1 MIGRNDCFCT
11 QLSRDAG
18 EHLFGTASR
27 VDVWLLFEY
36 AGPWKEE
43 AFRDSEMPDSIKV
56 RLYEWLNIIPRSRL
70 LLIRQHERRTTDLRF
85 YVAFS
90 RERQSVLYEF
100 RLDTCEAL
108 LDLDVPAVLRES
120 PEYSAHI
127 SERLVF
133 LVCTNGLHDKCC
145 AKLGRPVY
153 GTLAEREDVVAWQS
167 THLGGDRFAA
177 NVVCL
182 PHGIYY
188 GRVGAGQD
196 VDPIVEATKRGE
208 IYLPNYR
215 GRSCYNFVVQAAE
228 YFIRERTGNMR
239 IDGLEFV
246 DIRQPRQGHWTTTFM
261 STDDGSKH
269 SVQVSQERMG
279 VRNYLVCKAQEQ
291 SDLLRYRLD
300 GYEVTSD
307 E

>member
-36 AGPWKEE
+36 AGAWKEE
-43 AFRDSEMPDSIKV
+43 AFRDSDLPEAIKA
-56 RLYEWLNIIPRSRL
+56 RLVEWLAIIPRSRL
-70 LLIRQHERRTTDLRF
+70 LLIRQQERRTTNLRF

-90 RERQSVLYEF
+90 REKQSRLYEF
-100 RLDTCEAL
+100 RLDTCESL

-120 PEYSAHI
+120 AAYSAHI
-127 SERLVF
+127 TESPVF

-153 GTLAEREDVVAWQS
+153 AALEEREDVVAWQS
-167 THLGGDRFAA
+167 THVGGDRFAA

-188 GRVGAGQD
+188 GRVGEKQD
-196 VDPIVEATKRGE
+196 VDPIVEASRRGE
-208 IYLPNYR
+208 VYLPNYR

-228 YFIRERTGNMR
+228 YFIRERTGNTR
-239 IDGLEFV
+239 IDGLELLG
-246 DIRQPRQGHWTTTFM
+246 IRQAQSHWTTTFL
-261 STDDGSKH
+261 STEDGSKH
-269 SVQVSQERMG
+269 NVQVSQERMG
-279 VRNYLVCKAQEQ
+279 IRNYLVCKAQEQ

-300 GYEVTSD
+300 RYEVTSD

>member
-1 MIGRNDCFCT
+1 M
-11 QLSRDAG
+11 
-18 EHLFGTASR
+18 FGTAST

-36 AGPWKEE
+36 CGPWKEE
-43 AFRDSEMPDSIKV
+43 AFRDSALPEAIKA
-56 RLYEWLNIIPRSRL
+56 RLSEWLNILPRSRL

-90 RERQSVLYEF
+90 REKQSRLYEF
-100 RLDTCEAL
+100 RLDTCESL

-120 PEYSAHI
+120 PAYSAHI
-127 SERLVF
+127 SERPVF

-153 GTLAEREDVVAWQS
+153 AALAEREDVVAWQS

-188 GRVGAGQD
+188 GRVGEKHD
-196 VDPIVEATKRGE
+196 VDPIVEASGRGE

-228 YFIRERTGNMR
+228 YFIRERTGNVS
-239 IDGLEFV
+239 IDGLEFLG
-246 DIRQPRQGHWTTTFM
+246 IRQGQGHWRTTFLA
-261 STDDGSKH
+261 TEDGAKH
-269 SVQVSQERMG
+269 TVRVSQERMG
-279 VRNYLVCKAQEQ
+279 IRNYLVCKAQEQ

-307 E
+307 A